1 MHFSLIPWYF
11 DYLQSRN
18 QNYRRHTNR
27 VTVINDEPS
36 TTKLQNI
43 LQVKKDSCLYHT
55 KCLFQYEEFSIHFL
69 VQEENVVL
77 LESQK

>member
-18 QNYRRHTNR
+18 QNHRRHTNR

-43 LQVKKDSCLYHT
+43 LQVEKRFMFVSHEVLV
-55 KCLFQYEEFSIHFL
+55 SI
-69 VQEENVVL
+69 
-77 LESQK
+77 